1 MMAKLTDK
9 LPEGKQWTY
18 EVKWDGYRALLL
30 KSGDRVRLLSRK
42 ENDLTATYPTIEAS
56 GRRPRSSRRWSRR
69 SDSWSGQMMV
79 TCGMPHSWA

>member
-42 ENDLTATYPTIEAS
+42 ENDLTATYPTIEAGQQAQGEDRGQADA
-56 GRRPRSSRRWSRR
+56 GRADPIRGV
-69 SDSWSGQMMV
+69 DK
-79 TCGMPHSWA
+79 